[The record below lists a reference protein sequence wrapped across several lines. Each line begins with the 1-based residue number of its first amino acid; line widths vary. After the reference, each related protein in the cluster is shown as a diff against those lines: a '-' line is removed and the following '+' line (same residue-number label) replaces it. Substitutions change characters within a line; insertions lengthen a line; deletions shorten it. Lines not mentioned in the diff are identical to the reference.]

1 MNGAEVPSRVIMGRA
16 KLVIVYH
23 RQPFDEVETAQGIE
37 YREHKSPNGIIPSL
51 RGVCRSLDN
60 PDEAMWVAWS
70 RCTPDSAGHLFE
82 PIVVPTPEGPL
93 NIQRVGLT
101 PEQVTSFYYVTSKAA
116 LWPILHSFPER
127 FDYDAAEWETF
138 REVNRIF
145 AEGVCACAAPG
156 AVVWIHDYN
165 LWLVPGFVR
174 AQRPDLK
181 IAFFLHTPFPGPDV
195 FGILPWRVEILQSL
209 LSCDRLGFH
218 IPRYSQNFVTC
229 ARALCG
235 AKASHRVSASD
246 LLSQEGSV
254 LHEPQF
260 VTELELGGQKTHI
273 DAIPLGI
280 NAPLI
285 HQIRERVATR
295 KRTAQIREELAVE
308 TVILSVGRVDYTKG
322 VVELLQAFERLLARR
337 AELSGRVKLVLTCV
351 PPASGIEVYED
362 IQRDIEQRVGAI
374 NGRYST
380 LTWTPILLFTQPFR
394 FDELVAWYGAADICW
409 VTPLRDGLNLV
420 AKEFV
425 VAKGGKAGVLVL
437 SDFAGSVIELDEA
450 IHCNPYSSRNMDASL
465 DKALSTP
472 FEQAAH
478 DSHLMFRRVCRN
490 SIGHWTSEMM
500 RRLGLAVAK
509 RPAA

>member
-1 MNGAEVPSRVIMGRA
+1 MRSTAGA

-23 RQPFDEVETAQGIE
+23 RQPFDEVETSDGVA

-51 RGVCRSLDN
+51 RGVCRSLDD
-60 PDEAMWVAWS
+60 PDAAMWVAWS
-70 RCTPDSAGHLFE
+70 RCTPDASGCLFE
-82 PIVVPTPEGPL
+82 PIVVPSPEGPL
-93 NIQRVGLT
+93 RVQRVGLT
-101 PEQVTSFYYVTSKAA
+101 PEQVSSFYYVTSKAA

-165 LWLVPGFVR
+165 LWLVPGLVR
-174 AQRPDLK
+174 AKRPDLR

-195 FGILPWRVEILQSL
+195 FGILPWRTEILQSL
-209 LSCDRLGFH
+209 LACDRLGFH
-218 IPRYSQNFVTC
+218 IPRYSQNFITC
-229 ARALCG
+229 ARALCD
-235 AKASHRVSASD
+235 ARASHRVAASD
-246 LLSQEGSV
+246 LLTQPGSV
-254 LHEPQF
+254 LHEPQL
-260 VTELELGGQKTHI
+260 VTEVEFAGHRTFI

-295 KRTAQIREELAVE
+295 KRTTQIRAELAVE

-322 VVELLQAFERLLARR
+322 VVELLETFARLLDRR
-337 AELSGRVKLVLTCV
+337 PELLGKVKLVLTCV

-380 LTWTPILLFTQPFR
+380 LAWVPILLFTQPFR
-394 FDELVAWYGAADICW
+394 FEELVAWYGAADICW
-409 VTPLRDGLNLV
+409 ITPLRDGLNLV
-420 AKEFV
+420 AKEYI

-450 IHCNPYSSRNMDASL
+450 IHCNPYSSRNMDAAL
-465 DKALSTP
+465 DRALGTS
-472 FEQAAH
+472 FDEAARN
-478 DSHLMFRRVCRN
+478 SHLMFRRVCRN
-490 SIGHWTSEMM
+490 SIGHWTTEMM
-500 RRLGLAVAK
+500 RRLGLTQSK
-509 RPAA
+509 RLST